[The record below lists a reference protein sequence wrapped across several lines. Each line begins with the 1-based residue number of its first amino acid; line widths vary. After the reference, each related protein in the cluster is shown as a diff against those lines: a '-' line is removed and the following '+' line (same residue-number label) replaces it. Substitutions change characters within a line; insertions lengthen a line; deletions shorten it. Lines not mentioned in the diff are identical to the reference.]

1 MKGRTKM
8 GKNTELVRIGLA
20 TDRRTGAL
28 STPIYQCAT
37 FAHPALGEST
47 GYDYSRTCN
56 PTREVLEEGIARLE
70 GGCRGFAFSTGMAA
84 ITTLLLL
91 FKQSDHL
98 VVTEDL
104 YGGTYRL
111 LDKIFTNFGLSVSY
125 VDTSD
130 LRQVQDAIQDN
141 TKAIFIETPTNPL
154 LKIADIAAIADT
166 AKQKG
171 LLTIVD
177 NTFMT
182 PVLQRPL
189 ELGADIV
196 VHSGTKYL
204 GGHNDLLAGLVVAKD
219 AALAEK
225 IGFLQNGA
233 GAVLAPFDSWLLI
246 RGLKTLGLRVER
258 QEQNARQLAE
268 WLDEHPSVTKV
279 YYPGLSTH
287 PGHFTARKQASG
299 YGAMVSFLVKEQL
312 LVEQVLKRV
321 QVFSFAESLGGVE
334 SLVTFPA
341 VQTHADIPPETRARL
356 GIDDCLLRISV
367 GVEDIDDL
375 IADLVQALS

>member
-1 MKGRTKM
+1 M
-8 GKNTELVRIGLA
+8 GKNTELVRIGLV
-20 TDRRTGAL
+20 TDQRTGAI

-56 PTREVLEEGIARLE
+56 PTRQVLEEGVARLE
-70 GGCRGFAFSTGMAA
+70 GGCRGFAFATGMAA

-91 FKQSDHL
+91 FKQGDHL

-111 LDKIFTNFGLSVSY
+111 LDKIFANFGLTASY

-130 LRQVQDAIQDN
+130 LQQVKDALRDN
-141 TKAIFIETPTNPL
+141 TKAIFVETPTNPL
-154 LKIADIAAIADT
+154 LKIADIAAIAGI
-166 AKQKG
+166 AREKG

-204 GGHNDLLAGLVVAKD
+204 GGHNDLLAGLVVIKD
-219 AALAEK
+219 TALAEQ

-258 QEQNARQLAE
+258 QEENARRLAE
-268 WLDEHPSVTKV
+268 WLDEHPLVSKV
-279 YYPGLSTH
+279 YYPGLPQH
-287 PGHFTARKQASG
+287 PGHFTVSRQASG
-299 YGAMVSFLVKEQL
+299 YGAMVSFIVKEKQL
-312 LVEQVLKRV
+312 LEQVLKRV
-321 QVFSFAESLGGVE
+321 RVFSFAESLGGVE
-334 SLVTFPA
+334 SLITFPA

-375 IADLVQALS
+375 IADLAQALAL

>member
-1 MKGRTKM
+1 MK
-8 GKNTELVRIGLA
+8 KNTELVQLGVGA
-20 TDRRTGAL
+20 DQRTGAL
-28 STPIYQCAT
+28 SVPIYQCAT

-56 PTREVLEEGIARLE
+56 PTRQVLEEGIARLE
-70 GGCRGFAFSTGMAA
+70 GGCRGFAFATGMAA
-84 ITTLLLL
+84 ITTLFML
-91 FKQSDHL
+91 FKQGDHII
-98 VVTEDL
+98 VTEDL

-111 LDKIFTNFGLSVSY
+111 MDKIFANFGLTASY

-130 LRQVQDAIQDN
+130 LDQVRAAVREN
-141 TKAIFIETPTNPL
+141 TKAVFIETPTNPL
-154 LKIADIAAIADT
+154 LKIADIAAIAGI

-219 AALAEK
+219 TAPAEQ
-225 IGFLQNGA
+225 IGFLQNGI
-233 GAVLAPFDSWLLI
+233 GAVLGPFDSWLLI
-246 RGLKTLGLRVER
+246 RGLKTLGIRIER
-258 QEQNARQLAE
+258 QEQNAQNLAG
-268 WLDEHPSVTKV
+268 WLDNHPLVSRV
-279 YYPGLSTH
+279 YYPGLPAH
-287 PGHFTARKQASG
+287 PGHFTVGKQSSG
-299 YGAMVSFLVKEQL
+299 YGAMVAFLVKERP

-321 QVFSFAESLGGVE
+321 KVFSFAESLGGVE
-334 SLVTFPA
+334 SLITFPA

-367 GVEDIDDL
+367 GVEDIGDL
-375 IADLVQALS
+375 IADLAQALE

>member
-1 MKGRTKM
+1 M
-8 GKNTELVRIGLA
+8 GKNTELVQIGLN
-20 TDRRTGAL
+20 TDKRTGAL

-47 GYDYSRTCN
+47 GYDYSRTLN

-91 FKQSDHL
+91 FKQGDHL

-111 LDKIFTNFGLSVSY
+111 LDKIFTNFGLSASY
-125 VDTSD
+125 IDTGD
-130 LRQVQDAIQDN
+130 LQQVRDAIQDN

-154 LKIADIAAIADT
+154 LKIADITAIADI

-204 GGHNDLLAGLVVAKD
+204 GGHNDLLAGLVVVKD
-219 AALAEK
+219 AELAES

-233 GAVLAPFDSWLLI
+233 GAVLAPFDAWLLI

-258 QEQNARQLAE
+258 QEQNARQLVE
-268 WLDEHPSVTKV
+268 WLDDHPSVTRV
-279 YYPGLSTH
+279 YYPGLPTH
-287 PGHFTARKQASG
+287 PGHFTVRKQASG
-299 YGAMVSFLVKEQL
+299 YGSMVSFLVKVQP

-321 QVFSFAESLGGVE
+321 RVFSFAESLGGVE

-367 GVEDIDDL
+367 GVEDIEDL
-375 IADLVQALS
+375 VADLAQALS

>member
-1 MKGRTKM
+1 M
-8 GKNTELVRIGLA
+8 GKNTELVQIGLV
-20 TDRRTGAL
+20 TDKRTGAI

-70 GGCRGFAFSTGMAA
+70 GGCRGFAFATGMAA
-84 ITTLLLL
+84 VTTLLML
-91 FKQSDHL
+91 FKQGDHL

-111 LDKIFTNFGLSVSY
+111 LEKIFANFGLTASY

-130 LRQVQDAIQDN
+130 LQQVKAALQDN
-141 TKAIFIETPTNPL
+141 TRAVFVETPTNPL
-154 LKIADIAAIADT
+154 LKIADIPAIAGI
-166 AKQKG
+166 AQEKG

-177 NTFMT
+177 NTFLT

-189 ELGADIV
+189 DLGADIV

-219 AALAEK
+219 AIIAEQ
-225 IGFLQNGA
+225 IGFLQNGT
-233 GAVLAPFDSWLLI
+233 GAVLAPFDAWLLI
-246 RGLKTLGLRVER
+246 RGLKTLGLRMER
-258 QEQNARQLAE
+258 QEANARRLAA
-268 WLDEHPSVTKV
+268 WLDDHPQVSMV
-279 YYPGLSTH
+279 YYPGLPHH
-287 PGHFTARKQASG
+287 PGHCILNRQAAG
-299 YGAMVSFLVKEQL
+299 FGAMVTFIVNKQE

-321 QVFSFAESLGGVE
+321 SVFSFAESLGGVE
-334 SLVTFPA
+334 SLITFPA
-341 VQTHADIPPETRARL
+341 VQTHADIPSETRARL

-375 IADLVQALS
+375 IADLQQALEV

>member
-1 MKGRTKM
+1 M
-8 GKNTELVRIGLA
+8 GKNTELVQIGLV
-20 TDRRTGAL
+20 TDKGTGAI

-47 GYDYSRTCN
+47 GYDYSRTAN
-56 PTREVLEEGIARLE
+56 PTRQALEEGIARLE
-70 GGCRGFAFSTGMAA
+70 GGCKGFAFSTGMAA
-84 ITTLLLL
+84 ITTLLLF
-91 FKQSDHL
+91 FKQGDHL

-111 LDKIFTNFGLSVSY
+111 LDKIFAGFGLSASY

-130 LRQVQDAIQDN
+130 LRQVQNAIRDN

-154 LKIADIAAIADT
+154 LKIADIAAIADA

-171 LLTIVD
+171 LLTIID

-196 VHSGTKYL
+196 IHSGTKYL
-204 GGHNDLLAGLVVAKD
+204 GGHNDLLAGLIVAKD
-219 AALAEK
+219 EALAEK

-246 RGLKTLGLRVER
+246 RGLKTLGLRIER
-258 QEQNARQLAE
+258 QEQNAQRLAE
-268 WLDEHPSVTKV
+268 WLDDHPLVSKV
-279 YYPGLSTH
+279 YYPGLPNH
-287 PGHFTARKQASG
+287 PGHFTVRKQASG
-299 YGAMVSFLVKEQL
+299 YGAMVSFLVKKQH
-312 LVEQVLKRV
+312 LVEQVLRRIKI
-321 QVFSFAESLGGVE
+321 FSFAESLGGVE
-334 SLVTFPA
+334 SLITFPA

-375 IADLVQALS
+375 ISDLAQALAL

>member
-1 MKGRTKM
+1 MNNKSELDQM
-8 GKNTELVRIGLA
+8 GLDTH
-20 TDRRTGAL
+20 RRTGA
-28 STPIYQCAT
+28 SDPNTHQCAT
-37 FAHPALGEST
+37 VSHPALGEST
-47 GYDYSRTCN
+47 GYDYSRTSN
-56 PTREVLEEGIARLE
+56 PTRQVLEEGIARLE
-70 GGCRGFAFSTGMAA
+70 GGGCGFAFATGMAA
-84 ITTLLLL
+84 ITTLFML
-91 FKQSDHL
+91 FKQGDHI

-111 LDKIFTNFGLSVSY
+111 LDKIFNNYGLTASY

-130 LRQVQDAIQDN
+130 LNQIKSALRDN
-141 TKAIFIETPTNPL
+141 TKAIFVETPTNPL
-154 LKIADIAAIADT
+154 LKIADIAAIAGL
-166 AKQKG
+166 AKLRG

-189 ELGADIV
+189 ELGVDIV

-219 AALAEK
+219 AVLAEQ
-225 IGFLQNGA
+225 IGFLQNGI

-246 RGLKTLGLRVER
+246 RGLKTLALRMER
-258 QEQNARQLAE
+258 QEQNAGRLAA
-268 WLDEHPSVTKV
+268 WLDNHPLIDRV
-279 YYPGLSTH
+279 YYPGLPAH
-287 PGHFTARKQASG
+287 PGHSVNSRQASG
-299 YGAMVSFLVKEQL
+299 HGAMVAFLVKEQHL
-312 LVEQVLKRV
+312 IEQVLQKV

-334 SLVTFPA
+334 SLITFPA
-341 VQTHADIPPETRARL
+341 VQTHADIPAETRARL

-375 IADLVQALS
+375 IADLAQAFAL

>member
-1 MKGRTKM
+1 M